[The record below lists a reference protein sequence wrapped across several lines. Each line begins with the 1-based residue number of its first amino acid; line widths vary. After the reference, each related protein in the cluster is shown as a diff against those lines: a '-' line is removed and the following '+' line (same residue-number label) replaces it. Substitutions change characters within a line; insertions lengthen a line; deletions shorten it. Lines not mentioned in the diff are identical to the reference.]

1 MAKRSTSKTSSLR
14 KTTRVS
20 NKTSRTIQFADGL
33 PDDDEEVDY
42 ENEVV
47 YEPEIEGLLN
57 DMRNLLTR
65 LRAFNVRAEDE
76 DEDHGMRWDW
86 RDVPPPPAAMLRGH
100 HHHHNHHR
108 HGGPDMFGMITG
120 DTLRGA

>member
-1 MAKRSTSKTSSLR
+1 M
-14 KTTRVS
+14 
-20 NKTSRTIQFADGL
+20 
-33 PDDDEEVDY
+33 DY